1 MPTWSLPRCPKP
13 WSAARPWSEPHSL
26 LAVRTHRYHVSGGEA
41 LELGDD
47 AARAAAPQVVEDV
60 VAIPARS
67 REPHLQQPRPDPL
80 RSGGDTDRTRGVERG
95 PGHELVTG
103 QGTRNLLRGGAPR
116 ELPGANVPDVARD
129 GCDCGGSKEKQT
141 NTKPHHASL
150 APRLDGHGQPTHPDP
165 ASPGGNGDGGLRTER
180 MPGAGPHR
188 PGPRSH
194 TAGRAFRSAPS
205 ALPAAGAA
213 TTHAP
218 H

>member
-47 AARAAAPQVVEDV
+47 AAPQVVEDV

-67 REPHLQQPRPDPL
+67 REPDLQQPRPDLL
-80 RSGGDTDRTRGVERG
+80 RRGGDTDRSRGVERG

-150 APRLDGHGQPTHPDP
+150 APRLDGHGQPTLIPPVP
-165 ASPGGNGDGGLRTER
+165 AETATGGSEQSAW
-180 MPGAGPHR
+180 P
-188 PGPRSH
+188 
-194 TAGRAFRSAPS
+194 GRALIGPGRATRPAAPS
-205 ALPAAGAA
+205 APLPALCRRLARQLRMH
-213 TTHAP
+213 TH
-218 H
+218 